1 LEESKKIAGTIA
13 KTLENKK
20 AKDIILLNLHEVTT
34 IADYFVIASGG
45 SSIQVKALAD
55 EVDKKMSE
63 MDINLHH
70 KEGYSDSR
78 WVLLDYGFV
87 VVHIFREDSRTYYDL
102 ERLWRD
108 ADKINHEPTFNNT

>member
-1 LEESKKIAGTIA
+1 MEDSKKIAETIA
-13 KTLENKK
+13 NALGNKK

-55 EVDKKMSE
+55 VVDKKMSE
-63 MDINLHH
+63 IDINLHH

-78 WVLLDYGFV
+78 WILLDYGSV
-87 VVHIFREDSRTYYDL
+87 VVHIFREDTRTYYDL
-102 ERLWRD
+102 E
-108 ADKINHEPTFNNT
+108 KIMA